1 MTTPTITDSSRA
13 RRTTA
18 LNAER
23 QSLDFA
29 NYLYWQG
36 GQAHPLTARAEY
48 QNRKERL
55 REIHRELAQL
65 AISSLN

>member
-1 MTTPTITDSSRA
+1 MTTPTITDTTRA

-18 LNAER
+18 LNAEM

-29 NYLYWQG
+29 NYLYWHG
-36 GQAHPLTARAEY
+36 GQSYPLTARAEY
-48 QNRKERL
+48 QKRKERL
-55 REIHRELAQL
+55 KEVHSELAQL